1 MGASLRKNL
10 TVVPVYA
17 ADACPGDQPIEFISP
32 AEADL
37 RVASGAAISLK
48 GRAIRTRKPRSSNAS
63 RSPGER
69 AMERY
74 LAAKLSGRDPGAIN
88 AIEIWGRQQ
97 YVEAVRTVSF

>member
-1 MGASLRKNL
+1 MRKNL
-10 TVVPVYA
+10 TIIPVYA
-17 ADACPGDQPIEFISP
+17 ADARPGDRPIDFISP

-63 RSPGER
+63 RSPGAR
-69 AMERY
+69 AIHRY
-74 LAAKLSGRDPGAIN
+74 VEAKLSGRNSEAIN

-97 YVEAVRTVSF
+97 YVEAVRVVSF